1 MNDIKR
7 FAEIIKLAEDGYS
20 DGTEMSKR
28 PKKGDPK
35 QDPKQENSNKGSA
48 EGLTTP
54 GGDEASGGNLTGRPK
69 NQARPSAGSQLKS
82 TKPNKPTQSKNS
94 IAEMQKAM
102 LAFRTEFAS
111 MAIGSNQIGR
121 KETNEYMDSNG
132 AEAKQVE
139 DLKKKIVDARA
150 EVYRLSEANESD
162 LHSKPGQKEPVVT
175 NATKAYDKAAQNLQN
190 LQNQLNLA
198 MGNSTQKRDI
208 QGLRPLGQILLNDY
222 IGKNALQGVTF
233 SDVDMKQPGRMTEDT
248 GQVDNQEFA
257 GVINTIGR
265 VGTPSNVPNR
275 AQSPQEKALEKQI
288 DTLESS
294 RYEAK
299 RKYFEKNPP
308 QKSKEDPYGEESMR
322 QMESKLPDPYS
333 PRIKKL
339 NEQLMTMKG
348 NLDKKHEEDYLKKN
362 PAKGEDTEDGIWDV
376 RTNNS
381 LKNIAAIM
389 KGVMAFANDMQIKV
403 EGYDQSL
410 LEKFNKGIPDDPKL
424 LSKRIAQKYPDRQ
437 SEEIKKYCEIVQLNI
452 EAQTRYLHQ
461 FKRVVFNNEKYNQFL
476 TQSEALY
483 DFDKTTVPNQQEHDE
498 KRKLVDSRSFI
509 QSTPSIARY
518 IKHHFGEFDNKT
530 YGAGLLANIDGKQV
544 QVTYQSISTFPG
556 LEKLFNTVYGRSP
569 ESNKE
574 MVDFVSKIRTSVEAF
589 KEQSQYVAPNQDF
602 ITQYKT
608 VKEETP
614 NTVSR
619 FLPKRT
625 EYTSQPYQA
634 PYRNKQ

>member
-121 KETNEYMDSNG
+121 KETNETVGEIDSSKIDNKI
-132 AEAKQVE
+132 EALKLRLKEIKDKNTPNEFKSDDRQ
-139 DLKKKIVDARA
+139 DLINQINLLENEKKN
-150 EVYRLSEANESD
+150 LSGSR
-162 LHSKPGQKEPVVT
+162 
-175 NATKAYDKAAQNLQN
+175 
-190 LQNQLNLA
+190 
-198 MGNSTQKRDI
+198 RDI
-208 QGLRPLGQILLNDY
+208 QGLRPFGQILLNDY

-265 VGTPSNVPNR
+265 VGTPSNIPTR
-275 AQSPQEKALEKQI
+275 AESPQEKSLKDQI
-288 DTLESS
+288 
-294 RYEAK
+294 K
-299 RKYFEKNPP
+299 RV
-308 QKSKEDPYGEESMR
+308 
-322 QMESKLPDPYS
+322 DPYS
-333 PRIKKL
+333 QQAKNLQSRL
-339 NEQLMTMKG
+339 SQLKES
-348 NLDKKHEEDYLKKN
+348 LDKKHEEDYLKKN

-403 EGYDQSL
+403 EGYDQYL

-424 LSKRIAQKYPDRQ
+424 LSKRIAKKYPTRQ
-437 SEEIKKYCEIVQLNI
+437 AEAIKGYCEVVQLNI

-483 DFDKTTVPNQQEHDE
+483 DFDKTTAPNQQGHDE
-498 KRKLVDSRSFI
+498 KRKLVDSKWLYPNN
-509 QSTPSIARY
+509 TPIAKY

-574 MVDFVSKIRTSVEAF
+574 MVDFVAKIRTSVEAF

-608 VKEETP
+608 VKTKTP

-619 FLPKRT
+619 VLPDRT

-634 PYRNKQ
+634 PYPNKQ